1 MRGAL
6 QSRVKKIIILLTIS
20 TLFCRRESVISDN
33 KVELTIEDKKMK
45 GISVEEKNICQISG
59 MLGCGSRT
67 SESILKILNE
77 KIGGKVV
84 EIINGDKKIG
94 YQLKVKDEKDNI
106 YVVVIGRGYII
117 RKIYTDDER
126 EDIIYKTIV

>member
-6 QSRVKKIIILLTIS
+6 QSRVKKI
-20 TLFCRRESVISDN
+20 
-33 KVELTIEDKKMK
+33 
-45 GISVEEKNICQISG
+45 
-59 MLGCGSRT
+59 
-67 SESILKILNE
+67 
-77 KIGGKVV
+77 
-84 EIINGDKKIG
+84 IG

-106 YVVVIGRGYII
+106 YVVVIGKGYII